1 MDLKEFLIT
10 GVEDIVRQKLFVL
23 AAIVLIA
30 IWLPGCG
37 PTLQDKMMEARRETL
52 ELAKKAGDKALKC
65 REDFL
70 NCMSDY
76 GLKNA
81 RASASAT
88 EIAEAAV
95 SQCQYP
101 LEMFRYYQ
109 SSYYSSMYSL
119 AANSPYGILVAAQ
132 QKGEEKARFDAQD
145 LIEEGKRRVINI
157 LVRIRQ

>member
-1 MDLKEFLIT
+1 MDLKEFFKK
-10 GVEDIVRQKLFVL
+10 GVEGIVRQKLFVL

-30 IWLPGCG
+30 ISLPGCG
-37 PTLQDKMMEARRETL
+37 PTLQDEMMEARRQTL
-52 ELAKKAGDKALKC
+52 ELAKKSADKALKW

-81 RASASAT
+81 QASASAT

-95 SQCQYP
+95 SECQYP
-101 LEMFRYYQ
+101 LEMYRYYQ
-109 SSYYSSMYSL
+109 SDYHSSMYSL
-119 AANSPYGILVAAQ
+119 AATSPYDILVTSQ
-132 QKGEEKARFDAQD
+132 EKGKEKTRFDAQD

-157 LVRIRQ
+157 LLRIRQ